1 MYELPNVLDDLTV
14 ELGKT
19 IKELSKTKDI
29 DKKLKLAE
37 IIKILSDS
45 MGTFLD
51 SIGMITPPFIDEF
64 LDLEEEEL
72 FTEDIVDFNSLK
84 NKKKRKK
91 KKKLSDDDIT
101 FLATN
106 K

>member
-37 IIKILSDS
+37 IIKILSES
-45 MGTFLD
+45 MGSFLD
-51 SIGMITPPFIDEF
+51 SIGMITPPYIDDL
-64 LDLEEEEL
+64 LDLEEDEL
-72 FTEDIVDFNSLK
+72 FSEDIVDFNSLK
-84 NKKKRKK
+84 NKKRRK
-91 KKKLSDDDIT
+91 KKKLSDDDIP
-101 FLATN
+101 F
-106 K
+106 